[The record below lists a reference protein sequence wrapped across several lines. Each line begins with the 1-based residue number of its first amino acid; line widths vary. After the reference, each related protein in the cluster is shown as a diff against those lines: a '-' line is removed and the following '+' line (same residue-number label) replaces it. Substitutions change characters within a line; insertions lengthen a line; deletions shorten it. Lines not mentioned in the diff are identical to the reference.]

1 MSERRAWGFPL
12 PAPGGTAPALD
23 RFKELAPG
31 RRVIPIVRRLLADG
45 ETPVGLYRKLAQ
57 ERPGTF
63 LLESA
68 EHGRAYSR
76 FSFVGVRSS
85 ALLTERDGAVAW
97 WGTPPLDVPR
107 AGDPLE
113 ALRATVEILRTDR
126 PEGLPPLTGG
136 MVGYLSYDAVRR
148 WDEDILTF
156 RDFGQSCD
164 RFGADGGLAPGD
176 EIRMGGLDWRAI
188 AAPGHD
194 PDSLVLHCPQ
204 ARLLISADALWDN
217 GFGVIFPE
225 LTGASG
231 FAEQGAVL
239 DAIAALDVD
248 VALPGH
254 GPLIADVP
262 GAVARA
268 RSRLQ
273 AFVSDPRRSPR
284 NAIKVML
291 KFLLLDRQ
299 RMPLALALATLRG
312 SRTIGGA
319 AAQLGLDTDTALRRS
334 AEELLAQG
342 QLILVDGDL
351 LDTDPTT
358 ETSR

>member
-1 MSERRAWGFPL
+1 MSVAL
-12 PAPGGTAPALD
+12 PASMRFVQRDWLSSNLYVFFDGEGDDREATVVDTGYQRHRELTVALV
-23 RFKELAPG
+23 E
-31 RRVIPIVRRLLADG
+31 RLLA
-45 ETPVGLYRKLAQ
+45 A
-57 ERPGTF
+57 
-63 LLESA
+63 
-68 EHGRAYSR
+68 
-76 FSFVGVRSS
+76 
-85 ALLTERDGAVAW
+85 
-97 WGTPPLDVPR
+97 
-107 AGDPLE
+107 
-113 ALRATVEILRTDR
+113 
-126 PEGLPPLTGG
+126 EGLPMRRLRRIVNTHLHSDHCGG
-136 MVGYLSYDAVRR
+136 NAALARASGARTVVPASMLDAVRR

-156 RDFGQSCD
+156 RDFGQECE
-164 RFGADGGLAPGD
+164 RFGADEGLAPGD

-299 RMPLALALATLRG
+299 RMPLAQAVAQLRG

-334 AEELLAQG
+334 AEELLGQG

-351 LDTDPTT
+351 LDTDPPT
-358 ETSR
+358 ETTR

>member
-1 MSERRAWGFPL
+1 VSVAL
-12 PAPGGTAPALD
+12 PASMRFVQRDWLSSNLYVFFDGEGDDREATVVDTGYQRHRDLTVALV
-23 RFKELAPG
+23 E
-31 RRVIPIVRRLLADG
+31 RLLA
-45 ETPVGLYRKLAQ
+45 A
-57 ERPGTF
+57 
-63 LLESA
+63 
-68 EHGRAYSR
+68 
-76 FSFVGVRSS
+76 
-85 ALLTERDGAVAW
+85 
-97 WGTPPLDVPR
+97 
-107 AGDPLE
+107 
-113 ALRATVEILRTDR
+113 
-126 PEGLPPLTGG
+126 EGLPMRRLRRIVNTHLHSDHCGG
-136 MVGYLSYDAVRR
+136 NAALARASGARTLVPASMLEAVRR

-164 RFGADGGLAPGD
+164 RFGADAGLAPGD